1 MMILILIVLE
11 HFVKVDL
18 LKIETKAI
26 DKKRYEELKRDEI
39 KRLMK
44 NREAHGI
51 PEYFYY
57 RQDDMVVVRGE
68 RVCVDSLFLILDLLR
83 GEA

>member
-1 MMILILIVLE
+1 MLD
-11 HFVKVDL
+11 F
-18 LKIETKAI
+18 
-26 DKKRYEELKRDEI
+26 
-39 KRLMK
+39 
-44 NREAHGI
+44 
-51 PEYFYY
+51 FYH